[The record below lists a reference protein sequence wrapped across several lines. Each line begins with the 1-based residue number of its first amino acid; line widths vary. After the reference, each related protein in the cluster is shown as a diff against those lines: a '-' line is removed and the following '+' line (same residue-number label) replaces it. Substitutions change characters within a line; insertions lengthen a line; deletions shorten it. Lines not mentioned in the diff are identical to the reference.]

1 MNFDKFSQEY
11 EKIHDRNI
19 RIFGESSEYFTKY
32 KVKILNY
39 FYHKNKIN
47 KTIKLLDLGCGIGK
61 IERYIFSYF
70 PQIEVYGIDP
80 SKESISV
87 ASSTIKGKAIF
98 STCDGK
104 NIPFDNNFF
113 DAVLFSCVL
122 HHIPPTNRKQ
132 ILDESYRIL
141 KENGYLFIFEHNPW
155 NLLTRYVVK
164 NCIFDVDAPL
174 LNKKEAVALFQNSK
188 FFIKETG
195 YIVFFPKILKWFRK
209 FERKLGWCPLGA
221 QYFIAAQK
229 ISFLTPKI
237 SASQRG

>member
-1 MNFDKFSQEY
+1 MNFDKFSKEY

-19 RIFGESSEYFTKY
+19 RIFDESSEYFTKY

-47 KTIKLLDLGCGIGK
+47 KTIKFLDLGCGIGK

-80 SKESISV
+80 SKESIKV

-113 DAVLFSCVL
+113 DA
-122 HHIPPTNRKQ
+122 H
-132 ILDESYRIL
+132 
-141 KENGYLFIFEHNPW
+141 
-155 NLLTRYVVK
+155 
-164 NCIFDVDAPL
+164 L
-174 LNKKEAVALFQNSK
+174 LNKKEAVALFQNSN
-188 FFIKETG
+188 FFIKETK

-209 FERKLGWCPLGA
+209 FERKLGWCPFGA

-229 ISFLTPKI
+229 NKFFNTKNFT
-237 SASQRG
+237 